1 MAKTVLNL
9 KNINFFFFFLSISSV
24 FPFKQA
30 KEHILFQV
38 KPLKKFN
45 NIIFE
50 AHFRVTAQIFWG
62 LATKERGNLKTWNFG
77 IGVLQ

>member
-1 MAKTVLNL
+1 MAKTVLDL
-9 KNINFFFFFLSISSV
+9 KNSLKFFFLSISSV

-50 AHFRVTAQIFWG
+50 AHFRVTAQIF
-62 LATKERGNLKTWNFG
+62 
-77 IGVLQ
+77 